1 MNRWLRRSA
10 VCLAFLLFAGLITI
24 AAQAATVLGAYAT
37 VNVPQLN
44 VRSTPATSSTLLMVV
59 NQAASL
65 PVIGRTP
72 DCAWLQVVTPE
83 REVGWIAAEY
93 VILSQRCQDLP
104 AVKIAEPTRAAQSTP
119 AANRFIPAT
128 RTENVPAGPVA
139 ATPTTPAPVVTGGSC
154 GPGTNEQFG
163 SLTIS
168 SAPTDRPAVEHP
180 DINLARRGYQI
191 TDQPTALMSFG
202 PVHDVDLQAP
212 QLRQLFADQR
222 HAAVRS
228 VAQVFDWDWGCNCKG
243 AALSYPP
250 VTLVGL
256 ATNAG
261 ERLLL
266 PDSPRTIGDG
276 YEALVLYA
284 TADQITLKFT
294 REDNVI
300 SGYTLHVM
308 DVCVEPALVTLYN
321 SLNQAGRAQLPAVRG
336 GQVFGSAM
344 GDQVRVAI
352 RDNGQ
357 FLDPRYLENWWR

>member
-1 MNRWLRRSA
+1 MNVWYPRGTA
-10 VCLAFLLFAGLITI
+10 LLAGLLLAVLMTI

-44 VRSTPATSSTLLMVV
+44 VRGAPAASAPLLVAV

-65 PVIGRTP
+65 PVIGRTA

-83 REVGWIAAEY
+83 HGVGWIAAEY

-104 AVKIAEPTRAAQSTP
+104 AVKLAEPTRTARTTPSAPST
-119 AANRFIPAT
+119 FIPVA
-128 RTENVPAGPVA
+128 RTLNTPPAPTQA
-139 ATPTTPAPVVTGGSC
+139 APTPAPIRAGASC
-154 GPGTNEQFG
+154 GPGLNEHFG
-163 SLTIS
+163 ALTIS
-168 SAPTDRPAVEHP
+168 GAATDRPAVEHP
-180 DINLARRGYQI
+180 DINLARRGYQAS
-191 TDQPTALMSFG
+191 DQPAALMSFG
-202 PVHDVDLQAP
+202 PVHEVDLQAP

-243 AALSYPP
+243 EALSYPP

-256 ATNAG
+256 ATTPG
-261 ERLLL
+261 ERILL

-300 SGYTLHVM
+300 SGYTLHATGL
-308 DVCVEPALVTLYN
+308 CVEPALVALYN
-321 SLNQAGRAQLPAVRG
+321 TLNAAGRGQLPAVRG
-336 GQVFGSAM
+336 GQPFGSAA